1 MKYAMKNYWKN
12 IKLYMSFPQVW
23 LFLSIL
29 VFAAIALVLSF
40 SIRESTT
47 SSLFSNIFAGLITG
61 LVLSGLSGAKQIY
74 LASQLQQA
82 EWIRQLQQKIADYH
96 KMRTG
101 FLSNNLQGLVIED
114 YIYDMGAHASWVK
127 DFILQSS
134 FDRRLSFNTINYC
147 KRNYGFDFDKFTE
160 ESEKLHD
167 ELMVFSCTDKR
178 IAIDLFT
185 EIDRFLNALYSK
197 TITDLRDIETKVS
210 AAQRSII

>member
-1 MKYAMKNYWKN
+1 M
-12 IKLYMSFPQVW
+12 W

-74 LASQLQQA
+74 LASQLQKA

-167 ELMVFSCTDKR
+167 ELMVFSGTDKR

>member
-1 MKYAMKNYWKN
+1 M
-12 IKLYMSFPQVW
+12 W

-74 LASQLQQA
+74 LASQLQKA